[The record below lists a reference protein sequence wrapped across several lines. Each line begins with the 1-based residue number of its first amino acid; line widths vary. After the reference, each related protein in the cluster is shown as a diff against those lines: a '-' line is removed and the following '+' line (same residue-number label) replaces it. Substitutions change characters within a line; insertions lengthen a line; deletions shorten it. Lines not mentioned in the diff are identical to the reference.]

1 MSPSNCSGTAG
12 SPFSLE
18 AATLKPWFYTNVR
31 RSLLRRS
38 QAHVYAHR
46 ISEKAAQRALLPFAE
61 ILHFISIVLWL
72 LTISLD
78 KQIFLPLSLPLPV
91 SLSLSVRMR
100 SGPCKQ
106 AAVSRSR
113 WRHGGKWQ
121 LAVNSIFVRAIPL
134 MWGVLLL
141 FGRVR
146 PITERPGGRG
156 AFAF

>member
-18 AATLKPWFYTNVR
+18 AATLRMPWFYTNVR

-78 KQIFLPLSLPLPV
+78 KQIFLPLSL
-91 SLSLSVRMR
+91 S
-100 SGPCKQ
+100 
-106 AAVSRSR
+106 
-113 WRHGGKWQ
+113 
-121 LAVNSIFVRAIPL
+121 
-134 MWGVLLL
+134 
-141 FGRVR
+141 
-146 PITERPGGRG
+146 ED
-156 AFAF
+156 AFRTM